1 MDKKPKGV
9 IEWIEQ
15 ICLGIAGAGLM
26 LLMLLTT
33 VDTLARYLF
42 NTPLTGVVEFSEEY
56 LMITIIFLPLSYVYI
71 AGGHIKIELLER
83 FFPAKVKKV
92 TEKINI
98 VFGLILFALIVYAFI
113 PSVQQ
118 AIEINE
124 VSSCALAYPMAPA
137 YIMVTLGCL
146 LICIRSIQAFL
157 GKIDI
162 DH

>member
-1 MDKKPKGV
+1 MDKKPKGA
-9 IEWIEQ
+9 IDWIEQ
-15 ICLGIAGAGLM
+15 ICMVIAGAALM
-26 LLMLLTT
+26 MLMLLTT

-42 NTPLTGVVEFSEEY
+42 SAPLTGVVEFSEEY
-56 LMITIIFLPLSYVYI
+56 LMIAVIFLPISYVYI

-83 FFPAKVKKV
+83 FFPARVKTV
-92 TEKINI
+92 TEKVNI
-98 VFGLILFALIVYAFI
+98 AFGLILFALIVYAFI

-162 DH
+162 GH